1 MKLWFNNGNQYEQYD
16 DSVRTSLLYIQL
28 NLYNIVSRIQLL

>member
-16 DSVRTSLLYIQL
+16 DSTGTSLLYTQL